1 MSAETEPGAPAAAPE
16 SMDMSSVMEYL
27 RSRGYGKALT
37 ALQAEVDATANGAA
51 PAEAAAARDAQLGSQ
66 DVSMAE
72 LATKNVPRDPREK
85 DAPETGP
92 GSALEQAGA
101 QALLLDP
108 TDTARGF
115 AMIKTWCTGS
125 LDIYQVCAGVER
137 LTQAGAASAPAAS
150 VCTQLHEY
158 D

>member
-66 DVSMAE
+66 DAVSYTH
-72 LATKNVPRDPREK
+72 LTLPTK
-85 DAPETGP
+85 A
-92 GSALEQAGA
+92 
-101 QALLLDP
+101 
-108 TDTARGF
+108 
-115 AMIKTWCTGS
+115 
-125 LDIYQVCAGVER
+125 
-137 LTQAGAASAPAAS
+137 
-150 VCTQLHEY
+150 
-158 D
+158 